1 MALSKM
7 KIYYTTKL
15 SFINICLTGITVL
28 FLYSFVS
35 AQDFQ
40 KVKDGVEYLRIE
52 RKEGNDIWSINLLR
66 IDLSKADIQVMRAMD
81 EAVGLETTS
90 SLAQRYGAVAA
101 INGGYFRTSGTYRG
115 DSIGVLQVDGKLLSE
130 TNNNRAA
137 VGFIRIKNQTEII
150 FGHLK
155 FEGFIETGKKEKL
168 ILNGINAPRADNQL
182 ILYTPEFTRSTLTDK
197 SGVEV
202 IVKNNRVVSITDKT
216 GSSRIPEN
224 GLVLSATGTARDWI
238 LKNLKVG
245 KQIKIHRQLI
255 SVEDNSKFKIQNS
268 KWQMAEDI
276 VGGGPQL
283 IKNGMIEITLAQEK
297 IAESFSTTRHPRT
310 AIAKLKDGKILLA
323 AVDGRQPNISVGM
336 SLNELANLLL
346 EFGAV
351 EAINLD
357 GGGSTT
363 MVLENKI
370 VNKPSDQTGE
380 RAVSDALLVFERRGQ
395 QP

>member
-1 MALSKM
+1 MNHSTKQTVI
-7 KIYYTTKL
+7 KIFL
-15 SFINICLTGITVL
+15 LFIISFA
-28 FLYSFVS
+28 FYSS
-35 AQDFQ
+35 TNAQEFREFQ
-40 KVKDGVEYLRIE
+40 TVKDGIEYLPIE
-52 RKEGNDIWSINLLR
+52 QKQGDDVWSINLLR
-66 IDLSKADIQVMRAMD
+66 IDLTKADIQVMRAMD
-81 EAVGLETTS
+81 TAIGLETTS

-115 DSIGVLQVDGKLLSE
+115 DSVGVLQVDGKILSE

-137 VGFIRIKNQTEII
+137 VGFIRTKNQTEII

-155 FEGFIETGKKEKL
+155 FEGFIETVKKEKFV
-168 ILNGINAPRADNQL
+168 LNGINAPRADNQL
-182 ILYTPEFTRSTLTDK
+182 ILYTPEFTRTTLTDK

-202 IVKNNRVVSITDKT
+202 VVKNNRVVSINDKT

-224 GLVLSATGTARDWI
+224 GFILSAMGTARDWI
-238 LKNLKVG
+238 LKKLKVG
-245 KQIKIHRQLI
+245 MQIKIHTQLI
-255 SVEDNSKFKIQNS
+255 SIEENSKFKIQNS
-268 KWQMAEDI
+268 KLQMAEDI

-283 IKNGMIEITLAQEK
+283 IRDGKIEITLEQEK
-297 IAESFSTTRHPRT
+297 ITESFSTTRHPRT
-310 AIAKLKDGKILLA
+310 AIAKLKDGKVLLLT
-323 AVDGRQPNISVGM
+323 VDGRQPNHSVGM

-363 MVLENKI
+363 MVIENKV

-380 RAVSDALLVFERRGQ
+380 RPVSDALLVFLRKQ
-395 QP
+395 K